1 MYIYIY
7 MLYHG
12 TLSTHYT
19 YVAWV
24 MLINIL
30 LFFSIYIYIYIYGMC
45 FTLCKYFVIDSAC
58 SLVYQIRNAHSF
70 TSSSTPLPS
79 SSQRLVFLFYA
90 LCMSCFIFISNFE
103 IQSRFG
109 RFDIGRYSLKES
121 TVRGSGQSP
130 WKWSSQPY
138 GTHRRPTNQNRKTR
152 VNGPSPTWSKGENHV
167 WAVVWWMKQVLL
179 VYPRA
184 RQYVWLCKALYSK
197 FVISTLHEHICRHT
211 NISNYHAWYIHVSLL
226 ANTFKIAHKHF
237 SLFTTVMQ
245 YIVWYVLYVWVQYRG
260 TMIRVKF
267 TVPQRRLECSSF
279 AVIGFDRAVLSLWNI
294 FSSKECANIYIYIY
308 MHILIITIMIIL
320 IIMILLLLLLLL
332 LLLILTIL
340 NMI

>member
-1 MYIYIY
+1 MYFHVYIYIYIY

-130 WKWSSQPY
+130 WK
-138 GTHRRPTNQNRKTR
+138 
-152 VNGPSPTWSKGENHV
+152 
-167 WAVVWWMKQVLL
+167 
-179 VYPRA
+179 
-184 RQYVWLCKALYSK
+184 
-197 FVISTLHEHICRHT
+197 
-211 NISNYHAWYIHVSLL
+211 
-226 ANTFKIAHKHF
+226 
-237 SLFTTVMQ
+237 
-245 YIVWYVLYVWVQYRG
+245 
-260 TMIRVKF
+260 
-267 TVPQRRLECSSF
+267 
-279 AVIGFDRAVLSLWNI
+279 
-294 FSSKECANIYIYIY
+294 
-308 MHILIITIMIIL
+308 
-320 IIMILLLLLLLL
+320 
-332 LLLILTIL
+332 
-340 NMI
+340 